1 VVFFLVLLSAL
12 VASAQTV
19 ISVDENI
26 SRNKGKSLILPMI
39 ASAALPGAGHFYLG
53 EKSRGQAFFWVDA
66 SLWIAALSTYYYS
79 DNQLENARGYAVKHA
94 GAEGIAKDL
103 TLLSL
108 VGQYRSRGGSL
119 YQNSSPDNYEDY
131 NQAMIRAG
139 LEIDKEYPYAP
150 GYIWD
155 WGSSDNPETTAHIDE
170 YNKML
175 RRHRIANIA
184 FQVGVGAMALNRI
197 VAILDALRIYRKTA
211 TSMSLL
217 QITPLAT
224 PQKSGIFVNYE
235 F

>member
-1 VVFFLVLLSAL
+1 VVLFLVLLFAL
-12 VASAQTV
+12 AASAQTI

-26 SRNKGKSLILPMI
+26 SRNKGKSLVLPVV
-39 ASAALPGAGHFYLG
+39 ASALLPGAGHFYLG

-66 SLWIAALSTYYYS
+66 SLWVAALSTYYYS

-94 GAEGIAKDL
+94 GAEGISKDL
-103 TLLSL
+103 ALLSL

-119 YQNSSPDNYEDY
+119 YQNSSPDLYEDY

-139 LEIDKEYPYAP
+139 YEIDKEYPYAP

-155 WGSSDNPETTAHIDE
+155 WGSSDNPETTARMDE

-211 TSMSLL
+211 TSMALL

-224 PQKSGIFVNYE
+224 SQKSGIFVYYE

>member
-1 VVFFLVLLSAL
+1 MVRLLILIILVQSIF
-12 VASAQTV
+12 SQTV

-26 SRNKGKSLILPMI
+26 SRNKEKSLALPVA
-39 ASAALPGAGHFYLG
+39 ASALLPGAGHFYLG
-53 EKSRGQAFFWVDA
+53 EKPRAQAFFWVDA
-66 SLWIAALSTYYYS
+66 ALWLAVGATYYYS

-94 GAEGIAKDL
+94 GAEGTSKDL
-103 TLLSL
+103 AFLSL

-119 YQNSSPDNYEDY
+119 YQNSSPGLDEDY

-139 LEIDKEYPYAP
+139 LEKDAEYPL
-150 GYIWD
+150 GYTWD
-155 WGSSDNPETTAHIDE
+155 WGSSDNPETTARMSE

-175 RRHRIANIA
+175 RRHRVANIA

-197 VAILDALRIYRKTA
+197 MAILDAIRLYRQTA
-211 TSMSLL
+211 TNISHL

-224 PQKSGIFVNYE
+224 PQKSGIYVNYG